1 MINRKRFY
9 LYIRKVLGG
18 VFIRTII
25 ELFDEC
31 QIKNVIAT
39 LHFLPQKVIFVGFRE
54 VMKEKKINDLKRF
67 FDMRGLKIEL
77 EFQFTDR
84 YNYNDIIKLFNTI
97 LDNNKNC
104 CFDLTGGKE
113 LAIAAMGEIS
123 ARRNVPIVQ
132 FNVRTGKMVCI
143 RNFDY
148 MDKEQK
154 SSMTVSENVI
164 LNGGAIAT
172 KKADGLKW
180 NLTKDFRRD
189 IEVMWRINGRDTGA
203 WNKFSKAVANI
214 GMETE
219 DGIDLQFK
227 TCIFSLDDRQ
237 KKELLNEDIID
248 ELKREKLILNYR
260 LKDGYLSFEVKNRQV
275 LRCIIKAGNILELY
289 TYMVAT
295 EIAEEQGFYDDIQMG
310 VMVDWDGVENGRFSK
325 TKDTTNEIDI
335 FMMRDLVPVFV
346 SCKNGEVGKEALYEL
361 STVAEKFGGEYARK
375 VLAATFVSRDKL
387 KKDFLIQRAK
397 DMNIEVIDNIDVL
410 PKQEFKR
417 QMAEKTK

>member
-1 MINRKRFY
+1 
-9 LYIRKVLGG
+9 
-18 VFIRTII
+18 
-25 ELFDEC
+25 
-31 QIKNVIAT
+31 VIAT

>member
-1 MINRKRFY
+1 M
-9 LYIRKVLGG
+9 
-18 VFIRTII
+18 
-25 ELFDEC
+25 
-31 QIKNVIAT
+31 IAT

-77 EFQFTDR
+77 EFQFADR
-84 YNYNDIIKLFNTI
+84 YNYNDITKTLNTI

-172 KKADGLKW
+172 KKADGLRW

-335 FMMRDLVPVFV
+335 FMMRGLVPVFV
-346 SCKNGEVGKEALYEL
+346 SCKNGEVDKEALYEL

>member
-1 MINRKRFY
+1 
-9 LYIRKVLGG
+9 
-18 VFIRTII
+18 
-25 ELFDEC
+25 
-31 QIKNVIAT
+31 
-39 LHFLPQKVIFVGFRE
+39 
-54 VMKEKKINDLKRF
+54 MKEKKINDLKRF

-260 LKDGYLSFEVKNRQV
+260 LKDGYPSFEVKNRQV